1 MFTFFYEKPNKKGVF
16 SLGLVCQA
24 HLHLGLILLSL
35 KTHTTLA
42 RTERHRKNIKNFFS
56 FIRWPTRRSSV
67 CSMQH
72 KERDVNFAYSKILFL
87 FVLEEKASL
96 ERVGVACST
105 PPA

>member
-35 KTHTTLA
+35 SKHTPLSHAQRDTEKTL
-42 RTERHRKNIKNFFS
+42 KLFS

>member
-1 MFTFFYEKPNKKGVF
+1 M
-16 SLGLVCQA
+16 
-24 HLHLGLILLSL
+24 
-35 KTHTTLA
+35 
-42 RTERHRKNIKNFFS
+42 
-56 FIRWPTRRSSV
+56 